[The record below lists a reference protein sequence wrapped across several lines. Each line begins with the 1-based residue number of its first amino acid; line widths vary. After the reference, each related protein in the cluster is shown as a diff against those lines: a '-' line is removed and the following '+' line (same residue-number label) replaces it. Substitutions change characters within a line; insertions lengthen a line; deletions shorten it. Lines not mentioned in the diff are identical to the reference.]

1 MLFDPDTDEDVY
13 QDQPDVTC
21 PKCDH
26 TQELVR
32 DALGYYS
39 RRRPHQIEW
48 SFQCD
53 KCGHDW
59 TETENLRE
67 EP

>member
-1 MLFDPDTDEDVY
+1 MFDPDTDEDVY
-13 QDQPDVTC
+13 QEHTDVVCPECDHLEAVVPDV
-21 PKCDH
+21 
-26 TQELVR
+26 
-32 DALGYYS
+32 LGYYS

-48 SFQCD
+48 SFVCEQ
-53 KCGHDW
+53 CGHDW